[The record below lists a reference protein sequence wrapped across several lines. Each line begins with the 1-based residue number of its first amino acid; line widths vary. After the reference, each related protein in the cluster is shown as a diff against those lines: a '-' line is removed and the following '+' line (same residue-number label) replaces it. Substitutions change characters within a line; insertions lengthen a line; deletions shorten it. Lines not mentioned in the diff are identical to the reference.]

1 MIKQFGLE
9 NFIKEIAEMPPQE
22 SIEVL
27 VEMLFNLLM
36 KKERDFFVE
45 ADSDNKSNGFYQRHL
60 GCMFENLNLSVPRDR
75 QRRFRSQSATTS
87 LECSKPMAVSR
98 GVLYELQQMFQMR
111 FAHETKNS

>member
-1 MIKQFGLE
+1 MIRQFGLE

-27 VEMLFNLLM
+27 AEMPFNLLM

-45 ADSDNKSNGFYQRHL
+45 ADSDNNKSNGFYQRHL

-75 QRRFRSQSATTS
+75 QRRFRSQSATTP
-87 LECSKPMAVSR
+87 LEKI
-98 GVLYELQQMFQMR
+98 
-111 FAHETKNS
+111 